1 MLLYGV
7 PFRGGNMVYYFVCF
21 VITWVLTAI
30 YFYKWK
36 NTYNAFITLAFF
48 AVDIMNFGYWQ
59 ESISKTVRE
68 AIIARYCVYFG
79 ASFVALLTMFS
90 IFDMCKI
97 QIKKIYRFGFFMLS
111 MVTYVGSLTIGY
123 APYFYKSVTLG
134 RKNGAYMLIKEY
146 GPLHTVYYLTMGLNF
161 LVAIVAL
168 VYSLK
173 KKSGIS
179 RKNAVLLLTCF
190 LLCILSFVA
199 GRVLGTLDL
208 ISAAAN
214 FVLLTYIFI
223 SGRFILYDVDATAMQ
238 TLQKSNFVGIVSLD
252 RHRCF
257 LGCNQTA
264 KEYFP
269 ELGHLRIDRVVTE
282 PMFLE
287 WISEME
293 KNHELKKMISN
304 QGRFYTLEGQ
314 YRMEG
319 KKMRGLQFILQDCT
333 DEVNYREYLKKVAVT
348 DDITQLFNR
357 HAFEDE
363 IAALEKKDF
372 PENLIV
378 ISFDLN
384 GLKKVNDSIGHY
396 AGDELICAAAKTIS
410 EVFSPLGKTFRIG
423 GDEFEAVVYCN
434 REVLEKALLSFTE
447 KCRSWRGMH
456 SQQLSVSTGYALGD
470 ENPSMDIHALVRE
483 ADRQMYADKAAY
495 YRVGGNDR
503 RRRQ

>member
-1 MLLYGV
+1 
-7 PFRGGNMVYYFVCF
+7 
-21 VITWVLTAI
+21 
-30 YFYKWK
+30 
-36 NTYNAFITLAFF
+36 
-48 AVDIMNFGYWQ
+48 
-59 ESISKTVRE
+59 
-68 AIIARYCVYFG
+68 
-79 ASFVALLTMFS
+79 
-90 IFDMCKI
+90 
-97 QIKKIYRFGFFMLS
+97 
-111 MVTYVGSLTIGY
+111 
-123 APYFYKSVTLG
+123 
-134 RKNGAYMLIKEY
+134 
-146 GPLHTVYYLTMGLNF
+146 
-161 LVAIVAL
+161 
-168 VYSLK
+168 
-173 KKSGIS
+173 
-179 RKNAVLLLTCF
+179 
-190 LLCILSFVA
+190 
-199 GRVLGTLDL
+199 
-208 ISAAAN
+208 
-214 FVLLTYIFI
+214 
-223 SGRFILYDVDATAMQ
+223 
-238 TLQKSNFVGIVSLD
+238 
-252 RHRCF
+252 
-257 LGCNQTA
+257 
-264 KEYFP
+264 
-269 ELGHLRIDRVVTE
+269 
-282 PMFLE
+282 
-287 WISEME
+287 
-293 KNHELKKMISN
+293 
-304 QGRFYTLEGQ
+304 
-314 YRMEG
+314 
-319 KKMRGLQFILQDCT
+319 MRGLQFILQDCT